1 MNNLQEPSQV
11 TDTLATT
18 TDHADRPTLRAPQA
32 GARRDRRPLCQRW
45 MIGVIVTL
53 LALHGSAAHVRAQ
66 GPAIRYGAK
75 VPQDVRLMYER
86 GLNYLAKT
94 QQENGAWPSGYGQG
108 IGGICML
115 AFLANGEDPNFGP
128 HSLVIRRALRGII
141 ESQDAN
147 TGYIPSSMYCHGF
160 GMLALA
166 ESYGA
171 VDETQLWPAGK
182 QTTRRRSIGKALEL
196 AVRAAITSQ
205 KNNRLGGWRYSPRDN
220 SADTSVSGAVLI
232 GLLAARNA
240 GIEVSDK
247 SIDRALEY
255 YKGATSDHGT
265 VAYASGMGGMGQSM
279 NRSSIATLVYSIGKR
294 KKWSE
299 YTATLDYITGNLEH
313 QESGYPFYFRYYMS
327 QALFQGDFD
336 AWTKWKRENTR
347 ILKEIQQD
355 DGSFQGGHGGPQY
368 STAMALL
375 SLALDY
381 RFLPIYER

>member
-1 MNNLQEPSQV
+1 M
-11 TDTLATT
+11 
-18 TDHADRPTLRAPQA
+18 HARFAMLRKKHAM
-32 GARRDRRPLCQRW
+32 GCRLLV
-45 MIGVIVTL
+45 GVFCGL
-53 LALHGSAAHVRAQ
+53 LAAQFSGASASAQ
-66 GPAIRYGAK
+66 GPTVRYGVK

-115 AFLANGEDPNFGP
+115 AFLANGEDPNFGA

-141 ESQDAN
+141 ESQNPN

-171 VDETQLWPAGK
+171 VDETQLWPAGEK
-182 QTTRRRSIGKALEL
+182 SSRRRSIGKALEL
-196 AVRAAITSQ
+196 AVRAAVTAQ
-205 KNNRLGGWRYSPRDN
+205 KNNQLGGWRYSPRDN
-220 SADTSVSGAVLI
+220 GADTSVSGAVLV

-240 GIEVSDK
+240 GIEVPDK

-255 YKGATSDHGT
+255 YKNSTSENGI
-265 VAYASGMGGMGQSM
+265 VAYSGGMGGMGQSM

-299 YTATLDYITGNLEH
+299 YEATLNYISSRLEH

-327 QALFQGDFD
+327 QALFQGDFN
-336 AWTKWKRENTR
+336 AWTRWKRENTR